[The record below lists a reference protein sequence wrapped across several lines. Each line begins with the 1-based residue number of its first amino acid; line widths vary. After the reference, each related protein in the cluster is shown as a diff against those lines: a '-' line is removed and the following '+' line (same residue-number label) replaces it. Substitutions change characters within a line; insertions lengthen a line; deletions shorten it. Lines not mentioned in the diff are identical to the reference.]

1 VIDLFAA
8 EMLKLRT
15 VRGTWGY
22 VLSALALAAIVTA
35 GSIGSARQDERFE
48 INFQP
53 QIVRDAT
60 LVTITIALLLG
71 LTLVTNEFRHG
82 TVTPSFLT
90 TPRRSVFLSAK
101 LLAAVA
107 TALALVVATL
117 IVIAAIA
124 VVWLGILDVPL
135 EFGEAAD
142 PAGRVLVAAA
152 VAGVFGAALGGV
164 IHAQVPALVGTL
176 IWLFV
181 AEPLLGGLLG
191 LLNIDGVGDY
201 LPAAVLY
208 GIPGHMSGSLSFL
221 PAVLVG
227 LAEGA
232 AVMALAVLRTARR
245 DIT

>member
-1 VIDLFAA
+1 MTRLFAA

-15 VRGTWGY
+15 IRGTWGY

-35 GSIGSARQDERFE
+35 GSIGSAREDERFG

-71 LTLVTNEFRHG
+71 VTLVTNEFRHG
-82 TVTPSFLT
+82 TITPSFLT
-90 TPRRSVFLSAK
+90 TPRRGFFLSAK

-107 TALALVVATL
+107 TGLALVVASL
-117 IVIAAIA
+117 VVIAAIA
-124 VVWLGILDVPL
+124 VVWLGFLDVPL
-135 EFGEAAD
+135 QFGDAAD
-142 PAGRVLVAAA
+142 PAARVLVAAA
-152 VAGVFGAALGGV
+152 IAGAFGAALGGLV
-164 IHAQVPALVGTL
+164 HAQVPALVGTL
-176 IWLFV
+176 VWLFV

-191 LLNIDGVGDY
+191 LFNIDGVADY

-208 GIPGHMSGSLSFL
+208 GIPGHMAGSLSFL

-227 LAEGA
+227 LAQV
-232 AVMALAVLRTARR
+232 AVLTALAVLRTDRR